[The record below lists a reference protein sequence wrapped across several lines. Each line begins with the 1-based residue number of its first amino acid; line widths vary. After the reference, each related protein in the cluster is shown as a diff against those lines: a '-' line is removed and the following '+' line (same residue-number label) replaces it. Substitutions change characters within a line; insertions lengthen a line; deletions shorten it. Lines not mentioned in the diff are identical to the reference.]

1 MSLEIQPCTILK
13 MKTGF
18 LNGLKSLF
26 RAAQCILHTDM
37 SAKSLIVSLQPE
49 LVVPEDWTL
58 RRKTSMLTLELFRT
72 SLEEGSREGNES
84 GSAGGKQ
91 CKF

>member
-13 MKTGF
+13 TKTGF

-49 LVVPEDWTL
+49 LVVPEGLDTQKEDFHANL
-58 RRKTSMLTLELFRT
+58 GAIQNKPER
-72 SLEEGSREGNES
+72 G
-84 GSAGGKQ
+84 
-91 CKF
+91 